1 MGLGAWLADAFFAG
15 CATGSVGGSSAA
27 FSVGAASLAPAEAAL
42 CGSPGAAPE
51 LIDGEGKLDKR
62 AMERYAPMLTDGLH
76 SEQSSGCTGRRPGPS
91 AVRVHFCLRVHD
103 PWCVDSALEVDQT
116 VTDSF
121 GDRLDAVR
129 DLKLL
134 IDVL

>member
-1 MGLGAWLADAFFAG
+1 MERVSSIKERWKGMRRCSRMASTVSSLADAQAG
-15 CATGSVGGSSAA
+15 GRAPQRSV
-27 FSVGAASLAPAEAAL
+27 FI
-42 CGSPGAAPE
+42 C
-51 LIDGEGKLDKR
+51 
-62 AMERYAPMLTDGLH
+62 
-76 SEQSSGCTGRRPGPS
+76 C
-91 AVRVHFCLRVHD
+91 RVHD